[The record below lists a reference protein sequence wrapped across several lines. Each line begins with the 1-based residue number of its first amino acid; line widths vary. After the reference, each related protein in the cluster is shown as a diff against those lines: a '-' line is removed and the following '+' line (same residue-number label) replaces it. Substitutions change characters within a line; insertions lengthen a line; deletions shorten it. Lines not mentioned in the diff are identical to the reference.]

1 MTQLGSGKGYR
12 TETACFAVVV
22 VVVVVVVFWNKVDF
36 WR

>member
-22 VVVVVVVFWNKVDF
+22 VFWNKVDF